1 MPYLIDLPNSYIRYK
16 NFTVAVGEESNKIV
30 NKAVK
35 KPPSRASS
43 AASVPDFLV
52 HDDRDDAGVVVVEG
66 VESGQM
72 LCGWFMETDRT
83 TEIKT
88 LGPIPLGHKVALRD
102 IAEGDDVLKY
112 GEVIGRA
119 CADIPAG
126 SHLHV
131 HNTKTKK
138 W

>member
-1 MPYLIDLPNSYIRYK
+1 M
-16 NFTVAVGEESNKIV
+16 

-35 KPPSRASS
+35 EAANRAASPGDSASS
-43 AASVPDFLV
+43 APDFLL

-66 VESGQM
+66 VEAGRVLSG
-72 LCGWFMETDRT
+72 WSMEADRT
-83 TEIKT
+83 IEIKT
-88 LGPIPLGHKVALRD
+88 LDPIPLGHKVALRD
-102 IAEGDDVLKY
+102 IATGDDVIKY

-119 CADIPAG
+119 SADIPAG